1 MKGPASAGGARGFPA
16 RAARW
21 LAARIPGGDAR
32 RRASESEE
40 RLGLALDA
48 AGMAIWELDTETGAM
63 WWSAQARRLF
73 GLPDETDAARTRLP
87 HVVQHI
93 HPDDRAAFQAA
104 VADAVSGAGEVHRFQ
119 ARVLGPNDSVRWIE
133 ARGQSSLDAEGRL
146 RGLRG
151 TLVDVTELKRVEQ
164 DLRRNLDE
172 LRVVAAVAE
181 CAAEAGDE
189 ETLLERVTQI
199 IQEALAY
206 EACGFL
212 LVDEERGRMSRTPCF
227 HSWGKP
233 EEIRSFELGS
243 GVVGEVAASGEVRRI
258 DDTLAG
264 SWDVG
269 SAQPGVR
276 AQLCVPLRVGPRV
289 LGVLDAESTR
299 VGAFTTRDER
309 LLVVVAS
316 HVANALERL
325 RGEEALRRSAEMYRA
340 YFTASPL
347 AVFVSDKHGKYLEVN
362 GAATA
367 VTGYSRDELLEMEI
381 PDLLV
386 TEGADGLR
394 DRLAGLLAM
403 GAGHS
408 EIKIRRKDGSVRH
421 CLVHAAATG
430 SDRLLGF
437 LLDITDRREAEEKLR
452 ESEERHRGLSEASL
466 EAVMV
471 HDGGRIVD
479 VNHALCEL
487 VGYSWHE
494 LIGRDGFQLIAPE
507 DREGVYRMLLT
518 EYERPREVTGLRRDG
533 SRVPLEVRARSFPY
547 RGQILSVVALR
558 DISERARAEK
568 VRESLIGDLE
578 AKNAE
583 LERFTHT
590 VSHDLKAPLITI
602 RGFAQYLLR
611 DLEEGRLEQV
621 GSDASRIFEAAGQM
635 QHLLDHLVALSRA
648 GLGAAPPEPVP
659 LDVVAVEALRLVE
672 GRRAHTGVRVELASG
687 LPVVFGDQARLV
699 QVLQNLLE
707 NAVKFT
713 AGVEEPL
720 VTVRPGPLKEDE
732 GEATIIVADNG
743 KGIDPAHHNRVFG
756 LFEKLDPACEGTGVG
771 LAVVR
776 RIVETHGGKARVESQ
791 GAGQGTEVWVTLPTP
806 PEGQEVRP
814 KNASLR
820 EAAGRPAG

>member
-1 MKGPASAGGARGFPA
+1 
-16 RAARW
+16 
-21 LAARIPGGDAR
+21 
-32 RRASESEE
+32 
-40 RLGLALDA
+40 
-48 AGMAIWELDTETGAM
+48 MAIWELDTETGAM

-73 GLPDETDAARTRLP
+73 GFPDEADAARTRLP
-87 HVVQHI
+87 HVVRRI

-104 VADAVSGAGEVHRFQ
+104 VADAVSRAGEVHRIQ
-119 ARVLGPNDSVRWIE
+119 ARVPGPDDSVRWIE

-181 CAAEAGDE
+181 CASEAGDE
-189 ETLLERVTQI
+189 KTLLERVTQI
-199 IQEALAY
+199 LREALAY

-212 LVDEERGRMSRTPCF
+212 LLDEDHGLLSHTPCF
-227 HSWGKP
+227 HSWAKR
-233 EEIRSFELGS
+233 EELRPFELGS

-258 DDTLAG
+258 DDTL
-264 SWDVG
+264 SDPRDVG
-269 SAQPGVR
+269 PAQPGVR

-325 RGEEALRRSAEMYRA
+325 RGEEALRRSGEMYRA

-403 GAGHS
+403 GVGHS

-421 CLVHAAATG
+421 CLVHAAAIG

-507 DREGVYRMLLT
+507 DREAVYRMLLT

-611 DLEEGRLEQV
+611 DLEEGRPERV

-648 GLGAAPPEPVP
+648 GLGAAPPEPVH
-659 LDVVAVEALRLVE
+659 LDVVALEALGLVE
-672 GRRAHTGVRVELASG
+672 GRRADTGVRVELASG
-687 LPVVFGDQARLV
+687 LPVVFGDHARLV
-699 QVLQNLLE
+699 QVFQNLLE

-713 AGVEEPL
+713 AGVKEPL
-720 VTVRPGPLKEDE
+720 VTVRPGPLDKGE

-776 RIVETHGGKARVESQ
+776 RIVETHGGRARVESQ

-806 PEGQEVRP
+806 PEGQEAQP

>member
-1 MKGPASAGGARGFPA
+1 MKELPPTEGTRSAWS

-21 LAARIPGGDAR
+21 VAARVPGGDAR
-32 RRASESEE
+32 HRARESEA
-40 RLGLALDA
+40 RLRLALDA
-48 AGMAIWELDTETGAM
+48 AGMAIWELEAETGAM
-63 WWSAQARRLF
+63 WWSSQARRIF
-73 GLPDETDAARTRLP
+73 GMPEDADPQRTRLP

-104 VADAVSGAGEVHRFQ
+104 VAEAVSKAGEVHRIQ
-119 ARVLGPNDSVRWIE
+119 ARVLGSEDSVRWVE
-133 ARGQSSLDAEGRL
+133 ARGQAWLDSEGRL

-151 TLVDVTELKRVEQ
+151 TLVDVTELKRVEE
-164 DLRRNLDE
+164 DLRRNLEE
-172 LRVVAAVAE
+172 LQVVTAVSK

-189 ETLLERVTQI
+189 MALLDKTTQI
-199 IQEALAY
+199 LRGALSY
-206 EACGFL
+206 ESCGFL
-212 LVDEERGRMSRTPCF
+212 LADDESGLLRHAPSF
-227 HSWGKP
+227 HGWRRR
-233 EEIRSFELGS
+233 EELLPFELGS
-243 GVVGEVAASGEVRRI
+243 GVVGEVASSGEVRRI
-258 DDTLAG
+258 NDILSDPR
-264 SWDVG
+264 DVG
-269 SAQPGVR
+269 PGQPGVR
-276 AQLCVPLRVGPRV
+276 AQLCVPLRVGSRA

-299 VGAFTTRDER
+299 VGAFTPRDER

-325 RGEEALRRSAEMYRA
+325 RAEEALRRSGEMYRA

-367 VTGYSRDELLEMEI
+367 VTGYSRGELLEMEI

-386 TEGADGLR
+386 TEGASGLR
-394 DRLAGLLAM
+394 DRFAGLLAL
-403 GAGHS
+403 GAGRN

-421 CLVHAAATG
+421 CLVHAAAVG

-452 ESEERHRGLSEASL
+452 ESEERYRGLSEASL
-466 EAVMV
+466 EAVLV

-494 LIGRDGFQLIAPE
+494 LIGRDGFELIAPE
-507 DREGVYRMLLT
+507 DREAVYRMLLT
-518 EYERPREVTGLRRDG
+518 EYERAREVTGLRRDG

-558 DISERARAEK
+558 DISERARAER

-602 RGFAQYLLR
+602 RGFAEYLLQ
-611 DLEEGRLEQV
+611 DLKQGRSERV
-621 GSDASRIFEAAGQM
+621 DSDAHRIFEAAGQM
-635 QHLLDHLVALSRA
+635 QRLLDHLVTLSQA
-648 GLGAAPPEPVP
+648 GRGAAPPAPVQ
-659 LDVVAVEALRLVE
+659 LDDVAAEALRLVE
-672 GRRAHTGVRVELASG
+672 GRRRDTGVEVELNPG
-687 LPVVFGDQARLV
+687 LPVVLGDHARLV
-699 QVLQNLLE
+699 QVFQNLLE

-713 AGVEEPL
+713 AGVREPL
-720 VTVRPGPLKEDE
+720 VSVRPGPTD
-732 GEATIIVADNG
+732 GAEATIVVADNG
-743 KGIDPAHHNRVFG
+743 KGIDPAHHTRVFG

-776 RIVETHGGKARVESQ
+776 RIVETHGGRARVESQ
-791 GAGQGTEVWVTLPTP
+791 GIGFGTQVWVTLPLP
-806 PEGQEVRP
+806 NEEQEP
-814 KNASLR
+814 GSKEASVR
-820 EAAGRPAG
+820 EAAARPAG